1 MPARRGD
8 WQLQDRPRLM
18 LVLDGV
24 VRLRTSERDALL
36 PPGRAAFIPRGVPHQ
51 LRTNSPTKVQ
61 WVTLWPEALDGSP
74 VSVFDANPLLR
85 EMVAESVSW
94 GMFPEDGPLT
104 DSFFTALAGLLG
116 GWLEDE
122 VEVDLPTA
130 RSPELRRG
138 LDWLL
143 DRLPHPVGPA
153 DAARHSGLSLR
164 TFQRRCREELSLTPT
179 DWLQRARVI
188 RALELLTNNRLTVGE
203 IAIKCGYQS
212 QASFGRVFK
221 EHIGLTPLAWRAS
234 RAPLAARA

>member
-1 MPARRGD
+1 MRTNAPAR
-8 WQLQDRPRLM
+8 
-18 LVLDGV
+18 
-24 VRLRTSERDALL
+24 
-36 PPGRAAFIPRGVPHQ
+36 I
-51 LRTNSPTKVQ
+51 Q
-61 WVTLWPEALDGSP
+61 WVTLWPEALEGAG

-85 EMVAESVSW
+85 AMIAEAVGW
-94 GMFPEDGPLT
+94 GNFPEEGTLT
-104 DSFFTALAGLLG
+104 DSFFTALAGLLS

-153 DAARHSGLSLR
+153 DAALHSGLSLR
-164 TFQRRCREELSLTPT
+164 TFQRRCREELGLTPT
-179 DWLQRARVI
+179 DWLQRARVL
-188 RALELLTNNRLTVGE
+188 RALELLTIQRLTVGE

-221 EHIGLTPLAWRAS
+221 EHIGQTPLGWRAS
-234 RAPLAARA
+234 RAAMAARA